1 MFNQTGGALRFTN
14 WKVLGGASPMDY
26 NTHRTL
32 FAGPDPADPKRVLVR
47 KLVQTSEN
55 VWCFEESR
63 ISASATEGAVPTVHT
78 TLHRLGEMDVNEA
91 LSDEELQIR
100 LGYRAM
106 PNVIGFSLFLRAY
119 ENKNRG
125 SLSIV
130 ENSLAKQG
138 DRWSTW
144 FRDLQDK
151 RDISAYLKM
160 RWLMN

>member
-1 MFNQTGGALRFTN
+1 MFNQAGSAMRFNN
-14 WKVLGGASPMDY
+14 WKVLGGASLSDY

-47 KLVQTSEN
+47 KLVQTSEK

-63 ISASATEGAVPTVHT
+63 ISPSATEGAVPTVHT
-78 TLHRLGEMDVNEA
+78 TLHRLGEINVNEA
-91 LSDEELQIR
+91 LTEEELTIR

-106 PNVIGFSLFLRAY
+106 PNVIGFSMFTRAY
-119 ENKNRG
+119 ENATRG
-125 SLSIV
+125 SYSIV
-130 ENSLAKQG
+130 ENTLAKKG